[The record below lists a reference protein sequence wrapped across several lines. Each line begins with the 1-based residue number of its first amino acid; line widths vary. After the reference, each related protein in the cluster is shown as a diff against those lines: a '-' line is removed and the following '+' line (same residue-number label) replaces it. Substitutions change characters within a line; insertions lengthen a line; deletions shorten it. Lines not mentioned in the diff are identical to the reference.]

1 MTAGPLPDGA
11 ATHYHASMPLAR
23 HLSAL
28 AAAVLPAM
36 FAVAQEEPTAKARSN
51 AWTAMAEAAFADLKD
66 EAKFAA
72 ACERL
77 ERAGPR
83 VVDFVRERLTVAARA
98 NASPRQLRGLL
109 YVLAKRG
116 KEALPALP
124 ELRTMLYE
132 LSDLERNPEVDHALG
147 WALLAML
154 PFVDADT
161 AAEVHRESG
170 ALATRT
176 GSTGQLLQEVA
187 SFGDDPGEDRLLRRA
202 TQRASHLAACRWLVI
217 RGDDY
222 PYDRT
227 RCTAALDTFRRTL
240 VVRATSGTDGAIAA
254 EVTDAWL
261 AIART
266 PLDALGA
273 VALLRHWDPAR
284 RLQAIAWLREQGT
297 QLPAEDRAVL
307 ASVAWDA
314 EAAVRTSA
322 AETLAAWGRRGLV
335 GLAAMRHLQEKH
347 ADATFRTTCAA
358 AADAILAAFDG
369 EPATDRALVVAI
381 DRCLQGRN
389 AEAPAVAAAS
399 AVMRAEVA
407 ELLPLAAWSGA
418 DRLDAALH
426 RLAAAGELDVA
437 ACRTLAEWLWSRDLD
452 VRAMAWSWLAKQ
464 PATTR
469 QAFAERNPQAT
480 FEERLL
486 EAVLSAP
493 PYVRGEAIEAM
504 AWLEVGIAP
513 RAALDQL
520 RTGTPR
526 HVVRAL
532 AQLLANGHGDVQVP
546 AERLQRLLAGDVDD
560 GIRLVQSFQG
570 MRIREVVHAADLRPH
585 VRVLAALQTAAQ
597 GLPLPTDDAAL
608 DVLLT
613 TWCGSSARDLPRT
626 LARWRQDGELR
637 RRLDAIEAD
646 ARAQLRVAPQLS
658 WPQLAKP

>member
-1 MTAGPLPDGA
+1 
-11 ATHYHASMPLAR
+11 MPLAR
-23 HLSAL
+23 LAPAL
-28 AAAVLPAM
+28 AALVLPAV
-36 FAVAQEEPTAKARSN
+36 FAVAQEEPATKARSN
-51 AWTAMAEAAFADLKD
+51 AWTAMAEAAFADLND

-83 VVDFVRERLTVAARA
+83 VVEFVRQRLTAEARA
-98 NASPRQLRGLL
+98 TASPRQLRGLL

-132 LSDLERNPEVDHALG
+132 LSDLERNPEVDHAHG
-147 WALLAML
+147 WALIAML

-176 GSTGQLLQEVA
+176 EGTGQLLQEVA
-187 SFGDDPGEDRLLRRA
+187 GFGDDPGEDRLLRRA
-202 TQRASHLAACRWLVI
+202 TQRASHLAACRWLTI

-222 PYDRT
+222 PYDRA
-227 RCTAALDTFRRTL
+227 RCAAALDAFRRTL
-240 VVRATSGTDGAIAA
+240 VVRATSGSDGAIAA

-261 AIART
+261 AVART
-266 PLDALGA
+266 PLDSVAA

-284 RLQAIAWLREQGT
+284 RLQAIAWLREQGKE
-297 QLPAEDRAVL
+297 LPAEDRAVL
-307 ASVAWDA
+307 GSVAWDP

-322 AETLAAWGRRGLV
+322 ATTLAAWGRRGLV
-335 GLAAMRHLQEKH
+335 GLAALRHLQEKH
-347 ADATFRTTCAA
+347 ADATFRVTCAT
-358 AADAILAAFDG
+358 AADAIVAAFDG
-369 EPATDRALVVAI
+369 EPAADRTLVVAI
-381 DRCLQGRN
+381 DCCLRGRS
-389 AEAPAVAAAS
+389 AEAPAVTAAS
-399 AVMRAEVA
+399 AAIRAQVA
-407 ELLPLAAWSGA
+407 ELLPLAAWSSA
-418 DRLDAALH
+418 DRLDAVLH
-426 RLAAAGELDVA
+426 RMAAAGELGVA
-437 ACRTLAEWLWSRDLD
+437 TYQTLAEWLWSRDLD

-464 PATTR
+464 PETAR
-469 QAFAERNPQAT
+469 QAFAERAPQST

-504 AWLEVGIAP
+504 AWLEVGTAP
-513 RAALDQL
+513 RAGLDHL

-532 AQLLANGHGDVQVP
+532 AQLLAHGPGDAQVP
-546 AERLQRLLAGDVDD
+546 AERLRRLLAGEVDE
-560 GIRLVQSFQG
+560 GIKLVQTFQG
-570 MRIREVVHAADLRPH
+570 MHIREVVHAADLRTH

-608 DVLLT
+608 DELLT
-613 TWCGSSARDLPRT
+613 TWCSTTARDLPTT

-637 RRLDAIEAD
+637 RRLDALEAD

-658 WPQLAKP
+658 WPRLAKP

>member
-1 MTAGPLPDGA
+1 MNAGALPGRVQA
-11 ATHYHASMPLAR
+11 HYHAAMPLAR
-23 HLSAL
+23 LAPAL
-28 AAAVLPAM
+28 AAVVLPAV
-36 FAVAQEEPTAKARSN
+36 FAVAQEEPATKARSN
-51 AWTAMAEAAFADLKD
+51 AWTAMAEGAFADLKD

-83 VVDFVRERLTVAARA
+83 VIEFVRERLAVTARA
-98 NASPRQLRGLL
+98 TAAPRQLRGLL

-132 LSDLERNPEVDHALG
+132 LSDIERNPEVDHALG
-147 WALLAML
+147 WALIAML

-176 GSTGQLLQEVA
+176 GGTGQLVQEVA
-187 SFGDDPGEDRLLRRA
+187 GFGDDPGEDRLLRRA
-202 TQRASHLAACRWLVI
+202 THRGLHLAACRWLVI

-222 PYDRT
+222 PYDRA
-227 RCTAALDTFRRTL
+227 RCTAALDAFRRTL

-261 AIART
+261 AVART

-284 RLQAIAWLREQGT
+284 RLQASAWLREQGT

-307 ASVAWDA
+307 GSVAWDA

-335 GLAAMRHLQEKH
+335 GLAALRHLQEKH
-347 ADATFRTTCAA
+347 ADATFRATCAA
-358 AADAILAAFDG
+358 AADAIVAAFAE
-369 EPATDRALVVAI
+369 EPAADRALVVAI
-381 DRCLQGRN
+381 DRCLQARS

-399 AVMRAEVA
+399 AAIRAEVA

-418 DRLDAALH
+418 DRLDAVLH
-426 RLAAAGELDVA
+426 RLAAAGELGVA
-437 ACRTLAEWLWSRDLD
+437 TYQTLVEWLWSRDLD
-452 VRAMAWSWLAKQ
+452 VRAIAWSWLAKQ
-464 PATTR
+464 PDTTR
-469 QAFAERNPQAT
+469 QAFADRNPQST

-504 AWLEVGIAP
+504 AWLEVGTAP
-513 RAALDQL
+513 RAGLDPL

-532 AQLLANGHGDVQVP
+532 AQLLAHGHGDAQVP
-546 AERLQRLLAGDVDD
+546 ADRLQRLLAGEVDD
-560 GIRLVQSFQG
+560 GIKLVQTFQG
-570 MRIREVVHAADLRPH
+570 MHIREVVHRADLRPH

-608 DVLLT
+608 DELLT
-613 TWCGSSARDLPRT
+613 TWCGSQRARSAGDAGALAPAMANCRAASTRSKRMHARSSAWPR
-626 LARWRQDGELR
+626 
-637 RRLDAIEAD
+637 
-646 ARAQLRVAPQLS
+646 S
-658 WPQLAKP
+658 